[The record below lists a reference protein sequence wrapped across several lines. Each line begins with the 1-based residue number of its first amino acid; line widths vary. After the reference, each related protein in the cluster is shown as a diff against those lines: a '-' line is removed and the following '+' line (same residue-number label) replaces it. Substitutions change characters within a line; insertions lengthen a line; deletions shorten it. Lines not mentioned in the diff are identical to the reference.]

1 MSKVAEQLTQ
11 IQADAHSLWLKFHNY
26 HWNVTG
32 LQFYSIHKYTEEAY
46 EDMAELFDDV
56 AERILQLKAKAII
69 CPKELVEKS
78 NTAKV
83 EKDSFCS
90 NEVLS
95 LMREDY
101 KYLLAELKKLN
112 EVAEKES
119 DTTTQNLAQEKIAQ
133 FEKAIWMLDSTL
145 V

>member
-1 MSKVAEQLTQ
+1 
-11 IQADAHSLWLKFHNY
+11 
-26 HWNVTG
+26 
-32 LQFYSIHKYTEEAY
+32 
-46 EDMAELFDDV
+46 
-56 AERILQLKAKAII
+56 
-69 CPKELVEKS
+69 
-78 NTAKV
+78 
-83 EKDSFCS
+83 
-90 NEVLS
+90 
-95 LMREDY
+95 MREDY